1 VNSQA
6 ITLPPPEAAAS
17 SPPLA
22 RLNLALPPSQRA
34 GASAPTAASL
44 VQKDVRIHPGLN
56 RDEKLSRQL
65 GTAPA
70 EEVTLLD
77 GGRRIRQGPNCMVI
91 RPARDGQLN
100 PWNQSTHPLPAQV
113 GDCR

>member
-1 VNSQA
+1 M
-6 ITLPPPEAAAS
+6 
-17 SPPLA
+17 
-22 RLNLALPPSQRA
+22 RLNLALPPSHRV

-44 VQKDVRIHPGLN
+44 VQKDPRIHQGLN

-65 GTAPA
+65 GTEPA

-77 GGRRIRQGPNCMVI
+77 GGRRIRQGPNCMVV
-91 RPARDGQLN
+91 RSARDSQLN